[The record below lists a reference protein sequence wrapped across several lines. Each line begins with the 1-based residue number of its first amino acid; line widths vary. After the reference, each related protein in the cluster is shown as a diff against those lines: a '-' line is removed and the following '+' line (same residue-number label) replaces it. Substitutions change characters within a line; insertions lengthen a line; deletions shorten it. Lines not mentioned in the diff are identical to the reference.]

1 MPPRQNSKL
10 GQTSKPDPYF
20 EFRDDHERRL
30 ALRSRDVR
38 LSIIALALLFGPHL
52 GGVGAII
59 LRWL

>member
-1 MPPRQNSKL
+1 MLPRRNPKL
-10 GQTSKPDPYF
+10 GLTSKPDPYC
-20 EFRDDHERRL
+20 EFRDDRERRL

-52 GGVGAII
+52 GAVGALI